1 MIPVGHHLR
10 CCCFDEIGH
19 RKIELEEIFYVCRQM
34 HDPPCKCLL
43 QSHLVLL
50 TAGFWTIY
58 SLGEPFMG
66 HGNWERG
73 PGWPPGLPEFLR
85 FSKVVVCTYVQATQG
100 HLVLTP
106 PEFFTFC

>member
-1 MIPVGHHLR
+1 MIPVGHHFR

-66 HGNWERG
+66 HGNWERFWMENG
-73 PGWPPGLPEFLR
+73 RSRGWA
-85 FSKVVVCTYVQATQG
+85 V
-100 HLVLTP
+100 LVLAVLGSRAASTRTVQP
-106 PEFFTFC
+106 R